1 MVDWNQFRPNW
12 RDAFDVGAG
21 VFIDR
26 FVIKRV
32 QQYLQDSMHNAIK
45 NAMSDVYAQQQT
57 ERSDLYKKI
66 DSLTYELAELKKKVG
81 TSA

>member
-12 RDAFDVGAG
+12 RDAFGVGAG
-21 VFIDR
+21 VLVDR

-32 QQYLQDSMHNAIK
+32 QEYVSNEMK
-45 NAMSDVYAQQQT
+45 SAMKTAVSEAYNQQKM
-57 ERSDLYKKI
+57 ERDELYKKI
-66 DSLTYELAELKKKVG
+66 DVLTYEITEMKKKVE